1 MSVPGTSRATAATTL
16 PARTEAPT
24 APPPVPTTGPRRRPG
39 RWRQDLAAAAPGW
52 VVAHVVVIAT
62 VLLARF
68 LVGHLHLAAHQAHVR
83 SHQGLLA
90 WDADWYRRIALH
102 GYAHV
107 PPRSL
112 RFFPAFPLL
121 AWPGVVAG
129 SAGVSTLLL
138 LLANGGALVLGGLV
152 HRVALEETGD
162 EALARRAAWLVALM
176 PPAFVMVMGYAE
188 PLAVSLAVV
197 ALLSA
202 RRGRWWWAGAAAL
215 LYGAMRPIGLLMAV
229 PIGVEALRHVR
240 ALDRRALL
248 TRTAAVLAAPAGA
261 WLYLGWVGLRFGD
274 ALLPYRAQQIK
285 GLRGPTENPLV
296 VLGHVVRRLSVGDLG
311 KQLHYPW
318 VVLAVI
324 ALVAMARRWPLSYS
338 AFALA
343 TLAAALAS
351 YNLNSI
357 ERYLWG
363 CFPFVLVLAEAT
375 GSGRAQVR
383 VVMVVSTLL
392 LAAYG
397 LAAFLGSYVP

>member
-1 MSVPGTSRATAATTL
+1 VSAPAASTTRTATSTAG
-16 PARTEAPT
+16 PAPAPT
-24 APPPVPTTGPRRRPG
+24 ERLAGAEAQAQAPSPS
-39 RWRQDLAAAAPGW
+39 WRQDLAAAAPGW
-52 VVAHVVVIAT
+52 IVAHLVVVASL
-62 VLLARF
+62 LLARF
-68 LVGHLHLAAHQAHVR
+68 LVAHLHVASHLAHVR

-107 PPRSL
+107 PTRSL

-129 SAGVSTLLL
+129 SAGVSALLL
-138 LLANGGALVLGGLV
+138 VLANGGALVLGALI
-152 HRVALEETGD
+152 HRLALEETGD
-162 EALARRAAWLVALM
+162 RALARRAAWLVAVL

-188 PLAVSLAVV
+188 PLAISLAVV
-197 ALLSA
+197 AFLA
-202 RRGRWWWAGAAAL
+202 AARGRWWWAAAAAL
-215 LYGAMRPIGLLMAV
+215 VFGAMRPVGPLLAV
-229 PIGVEALRHVR
+229 PLGVEALRHMR
-240 ALDRRALL
+240 GLDRRAVPA
-248 TRTAAVLAAPAGA
+248 RAAAVAAAPAGA
-261 WLYLGWVGLRFGD
+261 GLYLAWVALRFGD
-274 ALLPYRAQQIK
+274 GMLPYRAQEIK
-285 GLRGPTENPLV
+285 GLRGPPVNPVV
-296 VLGHVVRRLSVGDLG
+296 VLGHVLGRLAGGDIG

-375 GSGRAQVR
+375 GSGRAQAR

-392 LAAYG
+392 LAVYG
-397 LAAFLGSYVP
+397 LATFLGSYVP

>member
-1 MSVPGTSRATAATTL
+1 
-16 PARTEAPT
+16 
-24 APPPVPTTGPRRRPG
+24 
-39 RWRQDLAAAAPGW
+39 
-52 VVAHVVVIAT
+52 VVAHVVVIAML
-62 VLLARF
+62 LLARF

-107 PPRSL
+107 PLRSL

-138 LLANGGALVLGGLV
+138 LLANGGALVLGGLL

-176 PPAFVMVMGYAE
+176 PPAFVMVMGYTE

-197 ALLSA
+197 AVLAA
-202 RRGRWWWAGAAAL
+202 RRGRWWWAGVAAV
-215 LYGAMRPIGLLMAV
+215 LYGAMRPIGLLLAV
-229 PIGVEALRHVR
+229 PLGVEALRHVW
-240 ALDRRALL
+240 ALDGRRLL
-248 TRTAAVLAAPAGA
+248 ARAAAVLAAPAGA
-261 WLYLGWVGLRFGD
+261 GLYLGWVGLRFGD
-274 ALLPYRAQQIK
+274 GLLPYRAQQIK

-296 VLGHVVRRLSVGDLG
+296 VLGHVLQRLSVGDIG

-318 VVLAVI
+318 VVLALI

-363 CFPFVLVLAEAT
+363 CFPFVLVLAGAT
-375 GSGRAQVR
+375 GSGRAQAR

-392 LAAYG
+392 LGVYG